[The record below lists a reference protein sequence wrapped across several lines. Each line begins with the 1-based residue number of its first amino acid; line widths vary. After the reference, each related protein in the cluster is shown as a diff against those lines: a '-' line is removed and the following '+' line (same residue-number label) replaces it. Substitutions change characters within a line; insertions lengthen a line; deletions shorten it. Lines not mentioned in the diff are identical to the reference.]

1 MLDWQKK
8 SLWLPRDLATIYVLV
23 TKFGPDLVSQV
34 LQTQL
39 TSNMITL
46 SDMLVRQKNFINGVI
61 MTVTWFDYSLKT
73 RHKMRTRF
81 NISSSTSIYFSFCL
95 GFLFVNVFFCF
106 HATKIFNAN
115 YQFNQYNS
123 VRLWD
128 VHTYLI
134 TQHFYT

>member
-1 MLDWQKK
+1 MTSS
-8 SLWLPRDLATIYVLV
+8 SLPLDLATTYRLD
-23 TKFGPDLVSQV
+23 TKWRPDLVSQV
-34 LQTQL
+34 LQAQL
-39 TSNMITL
+39 ALNFVTL
-46 SDMLVRQKNFINGVI
+46 SDMLVRQKNFIYDVI
-61 MTVTWFDYSLKT
+61 MTVAWSGYSLKT
-73 RHKMRTRF
+73 RHKMTTRF

-128 VHTYLI
+128 AHTYLI
-134 TQHFYT
+134 TQHFYM